1 MRITQI
7 RKLDISNG
15 EGIGISLFVQG
26 CHFHCKGCFN
36 AETWNFNGG
45 KEWTHSLKEDF
56 IRLAGNIHVN
66 RVSLLG
72 GEPLADENVDDI
84 AALVGE
90 MNHLYPDKSIWLY
103 TGYTVDYIDKKYGF
117 ILKPSARDFVLK
129 LPDYQIME
137 MSCKDQIRGEIIS
150 KCDVLVDGKYI
161 DGLRDLTLKWKGSKN
176 QRVIDVQQSIAKGM
190 ITLWE

>member
-1 MRITQI
+1 MRIAQI

-36 AETWNFNGG
+36 AETWDFDGG

-56 IRLAGNIHVN
+56 IRLTGNIHIN

-72 GEPLADENVDDI
+72 GEPLADENVNDI
-84 AALVGE
+84 ASLVE
-90 MNHLYPDKSIWLY
+90 EINHLYPDKSIWLY

-117 ILKPSARDFVLK
+117 ILNPSARDSVLE

-137 MSCKDQIRGEIIS
+137 MSCQDQIRGEIIS

-161 DGLRDLTLKWKGSKN
+161 DRSRDLTSKWKGSKN
-176 QRVIDVQQSIAKGM
+176 QRVIDVQKSIDKGV